1 MGLFGRKTSLETTGA
16 SNRELIARHLQAG
29 GQRLAGEHGGQIAN
43 RISEAIGCGS
53 ISYCDNPTCP
63 NCAPTQ

>member
-1 MGLFGRKTSLETTGA
+1 MALFGRKTPAETTGA
-16 SNRELIARHLQAG
+16 SNRELIARHLQARG
-29 GQRLAGEHGGQIAN
+29 RSTAGERGGQIAN

-53 ISYCDNPTCP
+53 ITYCDNPTCP